1 MAEDLRRIVQVEEL
15 IMNGS
20 VLATICAFTTR
31 KNLCLY
37 ISLLLLSVPPVE
49 AEGTQPN
56 ILFIVVDNQPAS
68 ILGTY
73 GNPDVKTPNIDRLAT
88 EGVRFTRA
96 FAVHGM
102 CSPTRATL
110 LTGLLPSQ
118 HGVQDWLDDEEMES
132 WPSDWNAIREY
143 RTLPYTLKN
152 RGYQTSLIGKWH
164 LGQPRPPDEW
174 FDYWVTFNLG
184 HTIDFWNN
192 EINDNSKKYKVEG
205 QHSVD
210 FFSDKAVAYLQT
222 YDHQKP
228 FFLMVTYNGPYM
240 NPPTNLGAAKNR
252 HYADYQDKEFP
263 SFPRNR
269 INETILDEI
278 PMPDAEEW
286 YLNLARMHNDPET
299 MANAASQNT
308 MVDDGVGRLLK
319 ALRDNNLSEN
329 TLVIYTSDQG
339 NFFGQHGLWGHT
351 DYSFPASLYET
362 AMNIPLIAHYPGIIE
377 KSQVS
382 DLFIGQYDLMPTILD
397 MAGLDVDI
405 ANSPGRSFAEHLK
418 GNELASWSD
427 AVYMDQEATR
437 VIRTNQYS
445 YWKRLKGTGEHE
457 LYDLQNDPEQEI
469 NLFGN
474 PDYAEVIS
482 QLDRRLTQFFD
493 TYSDAQYDLWQ
504 GGTVKGSTEST
515 QVYKS
520 LYGDQWEPESEIM
533 PPFRENVP

>member
-1 MAEDLRRIVQVEEL
+1 MKK
-15 IMNGS
+15 S
-20 VLATICAFTTR
+20 VLAKIRAFTTPE
-31 KNLCLY
+31 KLCVS
-37 ISLLLLSVPPVE
+37 ISLLLLFATPADAVDPH
-49 AEGTQPN
+49 PN
-56 ILFIVVDNQPAS
+56 ILLIVVDNQPAS

-73 GNPDVKTPNIDRLAT
+73 GNPDVQTPNIDRLAS
-88 EGVRFTRA
+88 EGLRFTRA
-96 FAVHGM
+96 YAVHGM

-118 HGVQDWLDDEEMES
+118 HGVQDWLDDEETES

-152 RGYQTSLIGKWH
+152 RGYKTSLIGKWH

-205 QHSVD
+205 RHSVD
-210 FFSDKAVAYLQT
+210 FFTEKAVDYLRT
-222 YDHQKP
+222 YDHSEP

-252 HYADYQDKEFP
+252 HYVNYENNEFP
-263 SFPRNR
+263 SFPRTR
-269 INETILDEI
+269 INETILEEI
-278 PMPDAEEW
+278 PYPDPEEW
-286 YLNLARMHNDPET
+286 YLNLARMNNDQET

-308 MVDDGVGRLLK
+308 MVDDGVGRLLE
-319 ALRDNNLSEN
+319 ALRDNGLAEN

-351 DYSFPASLYET
+351 DFSFPASLYET
-362 AMNIPLIAHYPGIIE
+362 AMNIPLIAHYPGVIE
-377 KSQVS
+377 KGQVS

-397 MAGLDVDI
+397 MAGLNVEI

-418 GNELASWSD
+418 GNEFEVWSD
-427 AVYMDQEATR
+427 AVYLDQEATR
-437 VIRTNQYS
+437 AIRTSRYA

-457 LYDLQNDPEQEI
+457 LYDMQTDPGQED
-469 NLFGN
+469 NLYGD
-474 PDYAEVIS
+474 PDYVEIIE
-482 QLDRRLTQFFD
+482 QLDRRLTQFFA
-493 TYSDAQYDLWQ
+493 TYSAAQYDLWR

-520 LYGDQWEPESEIM
+520 LYGDQWEPESEIK
-533 PPFRENVP
+533 PTFRKNIR